1 MRDDLFFT
9 VRKGNEVVYGVVIL
23 ALVGRGVSR

>member
-1 MRDDLFFT
+1 MIFFHSE
-9 VRKGNEVVYGVVIL
+9 KGDQVVVYGVVIL